1 MKVLINSSLVLAMAI
16 LFTAC
21 ASSSSISKH
30 SEHEDASFMLMDKK
44 NEHSH
49 YKWMME
55 GWVLLFLAPSLKGLG

>member
-55 GWVLLFLAPSLKGLG
+55 G